1 MTKSV
6 NLQHRHF
13 VLIAET
19 IASLRDYPGMTHDAH
34 IVITDAFAK
43 ALRNTNP
50 RFDDVRFIACAMGN
64 PVSGRDA

>member
-19 IASLRDYPGMTHDAH
+19 IAALPDTCNRSVVA
-34 IVITDAFAK
+34 IAFADK
-43 ALRNTNP
+43 LASTNP
-50 RFDDVRFIACAMGN
+50 RFDRGRFLACAMGQ
-64 PVSGRDA
+64 PSTGRDCTGER